1 MKNRKIKPEDNN
13 EKWEEILEEIDLK
26 FLPLEYLK
34 SITIT
39 FEDDTV
45 WEIDLAETRK
55 SQPEDKIEQSLDD
68 LFSEFE
74 GEIDNVDFQLDLEKI
89 KKYVTRRVNYFLKHN
104 K

>member
-1 MKNRKIKPEDNN
+1 LKHQKSKPEVVPD
-13 EKWEEILEEIDLK
+13 KWEDILEDIDLK
-26 FLPLEYLK
+26 YLPLEYLK
-34 SITIT
+34 SISIT

-45 WEIDLAETRK
+45 WEINLSESRK
-55 SQPEDKIEQSLDD
+55 TQPEEKIEQSLDD

-89 KKYVTRRVNYFLKHN
+89 KKYVTRRVSYFLKHN

>member
-1 MKNRKIKPEDNN
+1 MKNRKSNPENTN

-34 SITIT
+34 NITIT

-45 WEIDLAETRK
+45 WEIDLAESRK
-55 SQPEDKIEQSLDD
+55 SQPEEKIEQSLDD

-74 GEIDNVDFQLDLEKI
+74 GEIENVDFQLDLEKI
-89 KKYVTRRVNYFLKHN
+89 KKYLTRRVGYFLKHN